1 MCGTKNTLKRQEL
14 EIRNIYK
21 KYILKQ
27 NRQRV
32 LRR

>member
-1 MCGTKNTLKRQEL
+1 MCGTNDTLKRQEL
-14 EIRNIYK
+14 EIRNTYK